1 MTQVWRRLSG
11 GLILVGAVA
20 LMLASAT
27 QAKGPAGAF
36 DREFLTDMIGHHTM
50 AVEMSEMA
58 REKATHQE
66 LKQAAEA
73 IIKTQTAEIKQMR
86 SWLRKWYGKHH
97 VSTEH
102 GHEDMAAMD
111 VLEEA
116 SGAEFEIRFLALMTV
131 HHTQAVERSEVA
143 LDRARH
149 PQVRKLAKAIIKAQ
163 NGEIKQFRNWLV
175 DWYAG

>member
-1 MTQVWRRLSG
+1 MHLSRRLFG
-11 GLILVGAVA
+11 MLLLIGTLA
-20 LMLASAT
+20 LTLAPASP
-27 QAKGPAGAF
+27 AKGPTGAF

-58 REKATHQE
+58 IDKATHPE
-66 LKQAAEA
+66 LKQAAET
-73 IIKTQTAEIKQMR
+73 IIKTQTAEIRQMR
-86 SWLRKWYGKHH
+86 AWLRKWYGKHH

-102 GHEDMAAMD
+102 GHEDMARMD
-111 VLEEA
+111 ELEEA
-116 SGAEFEIRFLALMTV
+116 TGAAFEVRFLALMTV

-163 NGEIKQFRNWLV
+163 NSEINEFRNWLV
-175 DWYAG
+175 DWYAS

>member
-1 MTQVWRRLSG
+1 MQLSRRLFG
-11 GLILVGAVA
+11 A
-20 LMLASAT
+20 LMLIGAMTLMLAPAS
-27 QAKGPAGAF
+27 QANGPAGAF
-36 DREFLTDMIGHHTM
+36 DREYLTEMIGHHRM

-58 REKATHQE
+58 IDKATHPE
-66 LKQAAEA
+66 LKQAAET

-86 SWLRKWYGKHH
+86 TWLRKWYGKHH

-111 VLEEA
+111 ELDEA
-116 SGAEFEIRFLALMTV
+116 TGAEFEIRFLALMTV
-131 HHTQAVERSEVA
+131 HHTQAVVRSELA

-163 NGEIKQFRNWLV
+163 NSEIKQFRDWLV
-175 DWYAG
+175 DWYAA